1 MLKTPRDK
9 TLVHFNFTAY
19 TPNPPKKNQPENPI
33 SPILHS
39 FPSFPSSPWPNH
51 LPPSPPTRYPP
62 EPWNFDLQRWPSLVK
77 RSRQLQNDP
86 PGASRPQHR
95 HPTPNPWREMVMKL
109 RDWTSGGWLMFC
121 TKKIAVNILTI
132 KHPNAP
138 LAWLVFQPMNNKMNL
153 LLQGFF
159 GQRAKK
165 SNKDFTPVQTSLCSL
180 SNDHLL
186 QIRHVF
192 PGNKTP
198 HPQVLGG
205 GKVSEGHKFG
215 KEHWD
220 EGTPL
225 DFWKPLP
232 VFLSD
237 TFTNSW
243 SKSKWPIQR
252 FKKKNSFQREWSDHR
267 LSMHRLLTQSSFAT
281 GTSLDSINMTPGHLY
296 PKTKKLEPKAS
307 WEVSPHTPKKRQHS
321 QNQRFQF

>member
-1 MLKTPRDK
+1 M
-9 TLVHFNFTAY
+9 
-19 TPNPPKKNQPENPI
+19 
-33 SPILHS
+33 
-39 FPSFPSSPWPNH
+39 
-51 LPPSPPTRYPP
+51 
-62 EPWNFDLQRWPSLVK
+62 
-77 RSRQLQNDP
+77 
-86 PGASRPQHR
+86 
-95 HPTPNPWREMVMKL
+95 
-109 RDWTSGGWLMFC
+109 
-121 TKKIAVNILTI
+121 NILTI

-186 QIRHVF
+186 QICHVF

-215 KEHWD
+215 REHWD

-225 DFWKPLP
+225 GFWKPLP

-237 TFTNSW
+237 TFTNS
-243 SKSKWPIQR
+243 
-252 FKKKNSFQREWSDHR
+252 
-267 LSMHRLLTQSSFAT
+267 
-281 GTSLDSINMTPGHLY
+281 
-296 PKTKKLEPKAS
+296 
-307 WEVSPHTPKKRQHS
+307 
-321 QNQRFQF
+321 

>member
-1 MLKTPRDK
+1 MTIDYWYSSELEPCLK
-9 TLVHFNFTAY
+9 H
-19 TPNPPKKNQPENPI
+19 PETK
-33 SPILHS
+33 
-39 FPSFPSSPWPNH
+39 PSFTSISLHTPQTLQKNINRRIQYLQSFIASQASH
-51 LPPSPPTRYPP
+51 LPPGPTISHLLLPQGTHRNREISTCRGDLPWWREAGNFKTTHLAP
-62 EPWNFDLQRWPSLVK
+62 AGHSTGTRPQTHGGKWWWNFGIEHLV
-77 RSRQLQNDP
+77 D
-86 PGASRPQHR
+86 
-95 HPTPNPWREMVMKL
+95 
-109 RDWTSGGWLMFC
+109 GWCFAP
-121 TKKIAVNILTI
+121 KKIAVNILTI

-252 FKKKNSFQREWSDHR
+252 FKKKTVFKENGLTTDFQCTGCLHSRA
-267 LSMHRLLTQSSFAT
+267 LLLAHPWIQLTW
-281 GTSLDSINMTPGHLY
+281 HLV
-296 PKTKKLEPKAS
+296 TC
-307 WEVSPHTPKKRQHS
+307 TPKQKS
-321 QNQRFQF
+321 

>member
-1 MLKTPRDK
+1 M
-9 TLVHFNFTAY
+9 
-19 TPNPPKKNQPENPI
+19 
-33 SPILHS
+33 
-39 FPSFPSSPWPNH
+39 
-51 LPPSPPTRYPP
+51 
-62 EPWNFDLQRWPSLVK
+62 
-77 RSRQLQNDP
+77 
-86 PGASRPQHR
+86 
-95 HPTPNPWREMVMKL
+95 
-109 RDWTSGGWLMFC
+109 
-121 TKKIAVNILTI
+121 NILTI

-215 KEHWD
+215 REHWD

-225 DFWKPLP
+225 GFWKPLP

-237 TFTNSW
+237 TFTNS
-243 SKSKWPIQR
+243 
-252 FKKKNSFQREWSDHR
+252 
-267 LSMHRLLTQSSFAT
+267 
-281 GTSLDSINMTPGHLY
+281 
-296 PKTKKLEPKAS
+296 
-307 WEVSPHTPKKRQHS
+307 
-321 QNQRFQF
+321 